1 MITEK
6 TSYRLIAVVTALAVL
21 ALITAVTK
29 NVIGFNA
36 ITVALLY
43 LLVVLAASAMADL
56 AGGMVVAVASG
67 FLVNFYFLPPF
78 GTFYIE
84 APEDWVSFVAYT
96 VTAMVISH
104 FSATVRRRAEDAGQ
118 LQAQLSRHSRFVAS
132 LITRRKEDLTLDLLA
147 NELKT
152 AYAWSYCAI
161 YLFGNTGGTN
171 PVSAGTR
178 PPQSSLDGRVPP
190 RLPTTLLEVIRE
202 DEPDARYLTLKDQGE
217 TLGVLVVT
225 GQLPPSAEGTELIA
239 ALVTLVVR
247 QTGNDNEHDNN
258 NDFRLTK

>member
-6 TSYRLIAVVTALAVL
+6 IAYRLVAVATALAAL
-21 ALITAVTK
+21 ALITAVAK
-29 NVIGFNA
+29 NVAGFNA

-43 LLVVLAASAMADL
+43 LLVVLASSAFADL

-84 APEDWVSFVAYT
+84 APENWVSFVAYT

-118 LQAQLSRHSRFVAS
+118 LQAQLSRHSRFVTS
-132 LITRRKEDLTLDLLA
+132 LIARRNEDLTLDRLA

-152 AYAWSYCAI
+152 AYEWSYCAI
-161 YLFGNTGGTN
+161 YVFGKAGGTD

-178 PPQSSLDGRVPP
+178 PPRSSPDGKVPSC
-190 RLPTTLLEVIRE
+190 LPTTLLEVIRE
-202 DEPDARYLTLKDQGE
+202 DEPDSCYLTLKDQGE
-217 TLGVLVVT
+217 TIGALVVT
-225 GQLPPSAEGTELIA
+225 GQLPPSPEGTELIA
-239 ALVTLVVR
+239 AMVSLVVR
-247 QTGNDNEHDNN
+247 RNAAG
-258 NDFRLTK
+258 RPAG